1 MSYNIFSNVI
11 SNTTAVDSNIRSIV
25 QEETLILMNKLNSAL
40 NIGSSLKIENLNEF
54 DGIYTDVGKYKII
67 NNKFQLGDQN
77 LYVLKKDDLLYYS
90 ICFVEGIG
98 WNFIEF
104 NTDPSYFLNIPIDL
118 SDFIMSINFITNET
132 RYFGV
137 ASYPKNLNISYI

>member
-11 SNTTAVDSNIRSIV
+11 SNTTAIDSNIRSIV
-25 QEETLILMNKLNSAL
+25 QEETLNIMNKVNTAL
-40 NIGSSLKIENLNEF
+40 NINSSLKIENLNEF
-54 DGIYTDVGKYKII
+54 DGIYTEIGKYKVI
-67 NNKFQLGDQN
+67 NNKFQSGEQN
-77 LYVLKKDDLLYYS
+77 LYVLKKNDLLYYS
-90 ICFVEGIG
+90 ICFINELG

-104 NTDPSYFLNIPIDL
+104 NTDPSYFFNIPIDL

-132 RYFGV
+132 RYFGA